1 MTDVLRSR
9 DNDRQRVYMR
19 TLPVRVCHW
28 IIFLCFLILV
38 ATGLYIA
45 HPYLLAP
52 KTGDPFIMG
61 SVRFTHFYTA
71 IVFDIAFGAELF
83 LILVG
88 GRYERWDQYIPLS
101 RKRWRSVIE
110 SSKYYLFLRRMPPMT
125 IAHDGLDGI
134 VFLIGFLI
142 ETVIILTGFAM
153 WADITSYN
161 SPLTLLSFLIPLF
174 GGFQMA
180 RYIHHITMWVMIFY
194 VVLHVIRVV
203 TMATI
208 KRDGTFD
215 SIVSGYRYVS
225 PREVAAF
232 EDAVSLDD
240 GRS

>member
-110 SSKYYLFLRRMPPMT
+110 FIK
-125 IAHDGLDGI
+125 
-134 VFLIGFLI
+134 
-142 ETVIILTGFAM
+142 ILPVPAPYA
-153 WADITSYN
+153 AD
-161 SPLTLLSFLIPLF
+161 
-174 GGFQMA
+174 
-180 RYIHHITMWVMIFY
+180 
-194 VVLHVIRVV
+194 
-203 TMATI
+203 
-208 KRDGTFD
+208 
-215 SIVSGYRYVS
+215 
-225 PREVAAF
+225 
-232 EDAVSLDD
+232 DD
-240 GRS
+240 RP